1 MIFNQPQK
9 RIIAKLTFT
18 FKVFEKKLSEVFEA
32 IAVEKEAK
40 VASVPLP
47 IQTPQVLESLK
58 VQPIKTQGLVKNGI
72 LPHSLNKYKE
82 LESFMK
88 NRQNEYN
95 AVFNNSQNQE
105 LKNYKFDL
113 QKAITFLLNSLLV
126 DDEDN
131 KRNFE
136 DKIKT
141 ILRILNGETCVI
153 TSILTVNPKK
163 HPKGKLNFQITI

>member
-1 MIFNQPQK
+1 LSDVIQV
-9 RIIAKLTFT
+9 IA
-18 FKVFEKKLSEVFEA
+18 E
-32 IAVEKEAK
+32 EKEAK

-58 VQPIKTQGLVKNGI
+58 VQPIKTPGLVKNGI

-88 NRQNEYN
+88 NRQNEYD

-113 QKAITFLLNSLLV
+113 QKAINFLLNSLL
-126 DDEDN
+126 DDDNDN

-153 TSILTVNPKK
+153 TSILTINPKK
-163 HPKGKLNFQITI
+163 HPKGKFIFRIII